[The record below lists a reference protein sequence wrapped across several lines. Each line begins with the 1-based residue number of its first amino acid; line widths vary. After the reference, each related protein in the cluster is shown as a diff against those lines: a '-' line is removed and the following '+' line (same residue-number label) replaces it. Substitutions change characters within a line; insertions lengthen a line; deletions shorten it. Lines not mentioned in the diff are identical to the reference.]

1 MTKPRIVDLFCGADG
16 WSCRVADWREA
27 MGIDW
32 MTREEI
38 KQAIPP
44 AYTEYIGQYLMGCE
58 GIVQDTTNPQSEKEA
73 LSLGTIEKTTNL

>member
-1 MTKPRIVDLFCGADG
+1 
-16 WSCRVADWREA
+16 

-44 AYTEYIGQYLMGCE
+44 KYTEYIGRYAIRMG
-58 GIVQDTTNPQSEKEA
+58 EA
-73 LSLGTIEKTTNL
+73 ML

>member
-1 MTKPRIVDLFCGADG
+1 MYIKHKPPIRQQSKKDPRIFVKRSAYCSVAGNGANG

-44 AYTEYIGQYLMGCE
+44 AYTEYIGRYLRGM
-58 GIVQDTTNPQSEKEA
+58 
-73 LSLGTIEKTTNL
+73 L

>member
-1 MTKPRIVDLFCGADG
+1 MYIKRKKTIMQHSKRDPRIFIKKSAYCQVTGNGAGG
-16 WSCRVADWREA
+16 WSCRVADWRKA

-44 AYTEYIGQYLMGCE
+44 AYTEYIGRYLMGM
-58 GIVQDTTNPQSEKEA
+58 VHR
-73 LSLGTIEKTTNL
+73 